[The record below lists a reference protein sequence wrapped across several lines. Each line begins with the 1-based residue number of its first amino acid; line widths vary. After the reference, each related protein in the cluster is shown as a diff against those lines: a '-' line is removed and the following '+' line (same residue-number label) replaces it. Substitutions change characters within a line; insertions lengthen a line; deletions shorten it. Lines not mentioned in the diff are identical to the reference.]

1 MAERFLGFDRFAGD
15 AYRERLL
22 RKAGLDRPAPRK
34 GLRALD
40 LGCGHG
46 EVAAYLAQR
55 GWQVDAVDIEASPE
69 WKGLAKRA
77 RGSIRFSVGDAQ
89 ALKKPAASYDL
100 VMEKD
105 MAHHAADPVKAFAEL
120 RRVAKPGAQV
130 LVIEGNRLN
139 PIFYV
144 HLTLMEG
151 HEHFTLW
158 TLRRLLDEAGM
169 PGARI
174 DRVEARVW
182 PFNRAWA
189 QAVMEKVQDGVEWL
203 FFLRPLVCYH
213 VAHWRKPANAKKRK
227 S

>member
-1 MAERFLGFDRFAGD
+1 MPERFLGFDRFAGD

-22 RKAGLDRPAPRK
+22 KKVGLDRPAPRK
-34 GLRALD
+34 GLKALD

-46 EVAAYLAQR
+46 EVALYLAER
-55 GWQVDAVDIEASPE
+55 GWQVDAIDIAPSPE
-69 WKGLAKRA
+69 WAARAKAAKGR
-77 RGSIRFSVGDAQ
+77 IRFSVGDAQ
-89 ALKKPAASYDL
+89 ALKSAAGRYDL

-105 MAHHAADPVKAFAEL
+105 MAHHAADPVRAFAEL
-120 RRVAKPGAQV
+120 RRVAKAGAEV

-158 TLRRLLDEAGM
+158 TLRRLLESAGIT
-169 PGARI
+169 GARI

-189 QAVMEKVQDGVEWL
+189 QSVMDIVQDGVEWL
-203 FFLRPLVCYH
+203 FFLKPLVCYH
-213 VAHWRKPANAKKRK
+213 VAHWQKPAVAKKRK
-227 S
+227 A